1 MKENNITKIKYKE
14 SPKVKEKKLE
24 ELALITEY
32 KTELVTERVLEEGIY
47 KYKQYK
53 KQYQTQRYGKIYKEE
68 G

>member
-14 SPKVKEKKLE
+14 SRKVKEKKLE

-32 KTELVTERVLEEGIY
+32 KTELVTERVLEEGVY
-47 KYKQYK
+47 KM
-53 KQYQTQRYGKIYKEE
+53 KQYQRQYETQRYSKIYKEE